1 LGFLAALQ
9 FLTILPIKRNFNSRQ
24 VGGSSIYFPLVGL
37 CIGLLLAGL
46 NYLLHFILP
55 QTVINIFLVAILAL
69 CSGGLHLDG
78 VADTFDG
85 IAGHRSTERRL
96 EIMRDSRIGGFGAIG
111 LGMVILM
118 EYILLNNI
126 PGNVTWLVLILA
138 PAVSRWCMVY
148 AIAFFPYA
156 RPEGLGKAFKEAVT
170 GKQFTVA
177 TLIAIVLCIGLLG
190 ATGLIVLAG
199 AWLATLFFSLYLSH
213 LLKGLT
219 GDTYGAINEITTLS
233 VFLMAILVTFN
244 NWLSFSWW
252 V

>member
-9 FLTILPIKRNFNSRQ
+9 FLTVLPIKRNFDSRQ
-24 VGGSSIYFPLVGL
+24 VGGSSIYFPVVGL
-37 CIGLLLAGL
+37 CIGLLLAAV
-46 NYLLHFILP
+46 NFLLHFILP
-55 QTVINIFLVAILAL
+55 QTVVNIFLVAILAL

-111 LGMVILM
+111 LGMVLIM
-118 EYILLNNI
+118 EYVMLNSV
-126 PGNVTWLVLILA
+126 PVNVLWLVLILA
-138 PAVSRWCMVY
+138 PVVSRWCMVY
-148 AIAFFPYA
+148 AIASFPYA

-170 GKQFTVA
+170 GKEFGIA
-177 TLIAIVLCIGLLG
+177 TAIPVVLCIGLLG
-190 ATGLIVLAG
+190 ASGLIVLAG
-199 AWLATLFFSLYLSH
+199 AWLVTLFLSLYLSH

-219 GDTYGAINEITTLS
+219 GDTYGAINEIATLS
-233 VFLMAILVTFN
+233 VFLMAILITFN
-244 NWLSFSWW
+244 HWLAFSWW